1 MVHTSRANM
10 HEKILR
16 QMYWRFKPDY
26 TGVEIEYSYCFSSQ
40 IYCILVQDNNLVTE
54 YKIKEKSNTNT
65 SAHSIVKMEI
75 TTRWQILETRV
86 PRTTNQNTKCFG
98 ANGQRELQQYHTT
111 RYQFN
116 SIEGKYVNIH
126 LKVLMETLINIKY
139 IMNG

>member
-1 MVHTSRANM
+1 MVHTFRANM

-40 IYCILVQDNNLVTE
+40 IDCILVQDNNLVTE
-54 YKIKEKSNTNT
+54 YKIEEKSNTNT

-75 TTRWQILETRV
+75 TTRWQILETQV

-98 ANGQRELQQYHTT
+98 ANGQRELWEGATTISYNKISIQFYRGKIWQYTLK
-111 RYQFN
+111 
-116 SIEGKYVNIH
+116 SI
-126 LKVLMETLINIKY
+126 
-139 IMNG
+139 NGNTY